1 MFTPVADFYTQ
12 IAAGRCGGFPT
23 DTVPGVGA
31 LPEAA
36 QQIYTLK
43 GREPGK
49 PLILLAAS
57 LDQIRPLCQGWLTA
71 WTTVMEQHWPGG
83 LTLVLPAAARVPVWC
98 QQAGGVGLRIPNHP
112 VALALLAQVGPLA
125 TTSINRSGHPPLT
138 DPAQIQA
145 EFPQLPLLAGEY
157 RAGQPSTV
165 ARWREESWEV
175 LRQGQI
181 KL

>member
-1 MFTPVADFYTQ
+1 MFTPASDFYTQ
-12 IAAGRCGGFPT
+12 IAAGGYGGFPT

-31 LPEAA
+31 RPEAA
-36 QQIYTLK
+36 EQIYTLK

-57 LDQIRPLCQGWLTA
+57 LAQIRPLCEGWLTP

-83 LTLVLPAAARVPVWC
+83 LTLILPASARVPAWC

-112 VALALLAQVGPLA
+112 VALALLAHVGPLA
-125 TTSINRSGHPPLT
+125 TTSINRSGYPPLT
-138 DPAQIQA
+138 DPAQIRS
-145 EFPQLPLLAGEY
+145 EFPQLALLAGDY
-157 RAGQPSTV
+157 RVGQPSTV
-165 ARWREESWEV
+165 VRWQAGNWEV